1 MILRA
6 RRPLTS
12 GVLLLNLHGAR
23 ALEPWGGLRAV
34 FDALSRG
41 GPVSLPRHLTSLERV
56 ALSLV
61 PDLDIGGLT
70 PDERARRERVS
81 GEHWGRLPDV
91 YQTHDPLP
99 AAWMG
104 ALAKTLAGEEC
115 VVRALE
121 PLTLDLESLRVLR
134 DLAATGCGLRLEVA
148 PVRGRWSIDESDEVS
163 RLRVSFYETVLRSV
177 PGLGDR
183 ADGALDAR
191 VPPSQDGSLRGPFQS
206 YAHSVTVERFVQPSA
221 GGAMR
226 REPAQIL
233 MAAVGMH
240 NLAPFDPRA
249 SALAVRWFRDV
260 LAVSDDPIERAHAL
274 YRCCVHAVRHR
285 GDVEEGIALGS
296 AAVSEAV
303 RVEGPPWLRGLLG
316 AWARNARAFAF
327 YRAGR
332 TEEALASCERALAE
346 LEPFLPLPPEDIARD
361 AVHAAREQLMVNLTR
376 VRAARA

>member
-1 MILRA
+1 MTD
-6 RRPLTS
+6 RPIT
-12 GVLLLNLHGAR
+12 LNLHGAR
-23 ALEPWGGLRAV
+23 SLEPWGGLRAV
-34 FDALSRG
+34 LAALPERA
-41 GPVSLPRHLTSLERV
+41 PLQRHLTSLERV

-61 PDLDIGGLT
+61 PELDVGGLS

-104 ALAKTLAGEEC
+104 ALARTLSGAEC

-121 PLTLDLESLRVLR
+121 PMTLDLESLRVLR

-148 PVRGRWSIDESDEVS
+148 PIRGRWSIEEADEVS

-177 PGLGDR
+177 QGLGER
-183 ADGALDAR
+183 GEEARDAR
-191 VPPSQDGSLRGPFQS
+191 VRTTQDDSLRTPFQS
-206 YAHSVTVERFVQPSA
+206 YAHSVTVDRFMRPGAA
-221 GGAMR
+221 GTLR
-226 REPAQIL
+226 REPPQIL

-249 SALAVRWFRDV
+249 SAIAVSWFRDV
-260 LAVSDDPIERAHAL
+260 LAVSDDPIERTHAL

-285 GDVEEGIALGS
+285 GDVEEGVALGS

-303 RVEGPPWLRGLLG
+303 RIEGPPWLRGLLG

-327 YRAGR
+327 YRSGR
-332 TEEALASCERALAE
+332 AEEALASCERALAE
-346 LEPFLPLPPEDIARD
+346 LEPFLTLPPDDIARD
-361 AVHAAREQLMVNLTR
+361 VVHAAREQLMVNLTR
-376 VRAARA
+376 VRAARG

>member
-1 MILRA
+1 MTDLPI
-6 RRPLTS
+6 T
-12 GVLLLNLHGAR
+12 LNLLGAR
-23 ALEPWGGLRAV
+23 TLEPWGGLRAV
-34 FDALSRG
+34 LQGLSRG
-41 GPVSLPRHLTSLERV
+41 DRAPLQDHLTSLERV

-61 PDLDIGGLT
+61 PDLGVGTLT
-70 PDERARRERVS
+70 PEESARRERVS

-104 ALAKTLAGEEC
+104 ALAKTLAGEAC

-121 PLTLDLESLRVLR
+121 PMTVDLESLRVLR
-134 DLAATGCGLRLEVA
+134 DLAATGGGLRLEVA
-148 PVRGRWSIDESDEVS
+148 PIRGRWSIEESDEVS

-177 PGLGDR
+177 PGLGER
-183 ADGALDAR
+183 ASGARDAR
-191 VPPSQDGSLRGPFQS
+191 VEGAGDGSLRAPFGC
-206 YAHSVTVERFVQPSA
+206 YAHSVTVDRFVRPDA
-221 GGAMR
+221 AGAMR
-226 REPAQIL
+226 HEPAQIL

-260 LAVSDDPIERAHAL
+260 LAVSDDPIERSHAL

-303 RVEGPPWLRGLLG
+303 RIEGPPWLRGLLG

-327 YRAGR
+327 YRSGH

-346 LEPFLPLPPEDIARD
+346 LEPFLALPPDDVARE
-361 AVHAAREQLMVNLTR
+361 AVHAAREQLMVNLAR
-376 VRAARA
+376 VRAARV